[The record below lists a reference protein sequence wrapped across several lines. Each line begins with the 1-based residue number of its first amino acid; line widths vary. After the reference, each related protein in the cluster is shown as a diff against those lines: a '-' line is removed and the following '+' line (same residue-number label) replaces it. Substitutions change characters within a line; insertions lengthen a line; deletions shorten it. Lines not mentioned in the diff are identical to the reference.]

1 MKKLFF
7 GLLIVAVGAGAFYL
21 FNKQKTENN
30 TGIQTELIT
39 GKWKLDSISP
49 GKDSNST
56 MGWIMMLDSNLM
68 KYDYEF
74 KKNGDLLISLR
85 DSLQADSSHYEWNK
99 KQQLVLKDK
108 KTDSTAEILDV
119 VALNKDSLRLIDK
132 DSSFILFTRLK

>member
-7 GLLIVAVGAGAFYL
+7 GLLIVAVGAGAFFL
-21 FNKQKTENN
+21 LNKQKTENN

-56 MGWIMMLDSNLM
+56 IGLIMMLDSNLM

-85 DSLQADSSHYEWNK
+85 DFLQADSSHYEWNK

-108 KTDSTAEILDV
+108 RTDSTAEILDV

-132 DSSFILFTRLK
+132 DSSLILFTRLK